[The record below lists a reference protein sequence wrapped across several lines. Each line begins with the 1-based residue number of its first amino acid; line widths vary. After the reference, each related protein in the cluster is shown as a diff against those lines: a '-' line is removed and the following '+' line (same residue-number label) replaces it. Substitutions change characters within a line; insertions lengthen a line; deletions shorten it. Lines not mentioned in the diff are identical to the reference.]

1 MVAPIVAQA
10 GRAAITTVRRMA
22 KQRELRLA
30 RERRISGDTSRR
42 SNLMRIRARAQ
53 QRTETIA
60 AGEKSGHLGGFMFWF
75 VLGIA
80 IIKDI
85 AIDPLCEIL
94 IAGGLGASATF
105 IGTVV
110 GVPMIVIGWVIKC
123 VTLVT
128 FYILAT
134 LYFSGNGGIHS
145 SIRVARLIL
154 WGLGGIGEFLP
165 VVGMLPLT
173 AVVFSATAF
182 LENRARSGVGVTGEI
197 SGFVVNHASSIRKI

>member
-10 GRAAITTVRRMA
+10 GRAAITTVRRMD

-30 RERRISGDTSRR
+30 RERRISDDTSRR

-53 QRTETIA
+53 QRAETIA
-60 AGEKSGHLGGFMFWF
+60 AGKKSGHLGGFMFWF

-94 IAGGLGASATF
+94 ITGGLGASATA

-123 VTLVT
+123 VTLAT

-134 LYFSGNGGIHS
+134 LYFSVNGGIHT

-182 LENRARSGVGVTGEI
+182 LENRARSREGVTGEI